1 MLACPVPITITTSR
15 SEALLEH
22 TFTKADLGKSLQC
35 LVRHIAYRDG
45 EDGTLVS
52 LDVLCEYRPTG
63 GF

>member
-1 MLACPVPITITTSR
+1 LLDCPVPITITTSR

-52 LDVLCEYRPTG
+52 LDVLCEYWLAG

>member
-1 MLACPVPITITTSR
+1 MPITLTTSR

-22 TFTKADLGKSLQC
+22 TFTKADLGKSLRC

-52 LDVLCEYRPTG
+52 LDVLCEYWLSG